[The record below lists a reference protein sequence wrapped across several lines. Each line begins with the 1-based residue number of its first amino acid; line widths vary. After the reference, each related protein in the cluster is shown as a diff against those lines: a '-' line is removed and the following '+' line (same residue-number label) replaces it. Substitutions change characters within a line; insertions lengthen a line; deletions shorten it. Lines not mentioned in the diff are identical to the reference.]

1 MSQNNDKKFSQ
12 IYVHNFKGVWS
23 SVTGLW
29 DMYPSG
35 PLTVIVQF
43 LLLPVT
49 LTIGAVVKS
58 LIDFFSRKTL
68 NETVIETVQDKLNNM
83 NDKEIRSV
91 IKGIQKQHPYPHSKS
106 SIFLL
111 KELNNSEAKEY
122 QITHYPA
129 KSQMLYKIIKKMKQ
143 PMTSQIN
150 DRPLYDERID
160 PDKHNIV
167 TVEDANQRIL
177 ISRTKLGLF
186 LNESHNAGKKMQHV
200 ICDAVLSVSQL

>member
-1 MSQNNDKKFSQ
+1 MSLNNDKKFSQ
-12 IYVHNFKGVWS
+12 IYVHNFRGVWS

-58 LIDFFSRKTL
+58 LIDFFSRKIL
-68 NETVIETVQDKLNNM
+68 NTTVIETVQEKINNM
-83 NDKEIRSV
+83 DDKRVRSV
-91 IKGIQKQHPYPHSKS
+91 IKEIQKKYPYPHSKS

-129 KSQMLYKIIKKMKQ
+129 KSQMIYKIIKKMKRS
-143 PMTSQIN
+143 MTSHRN
-150 DRPLYDERID
+150 NRPLFDGRID
-160 PDKHNIV
+160 TDKHTIV
-167 TVEDANQRIL
+167 TVEDANQRLL